1 MEVMAG
7 FFYWKKCLDMRNWL
21 EHGRISRFHQMD
33 KPRWTWEMSFAK
45 VKPQKMVDLGIYS
58 KPQKNY
64 IEQIQFTMIFFTLFV
79 SLLVLHFCGMVEAAD
94 RMCVETRNSTCN
106 QKRMIGC
113 AKTNYCNYDNQHQST
128 VLSFFLN
135 WNEGVNFW
143 PENTRDVSSTVLR
156 TFFTNKHVDSKWEK
170 WITCGSFTNHWI
182 IGPDG
187 HTKNDHFILRKWPAK
202 ITKDLRMVKKKGNIA
217 RKIAD
222 YWPNLWWNRVPKMVL
237 YLWPINLQSLINR
250 RWIPVHVARSPM
262 FTAGGLPNV
271 ATKNSQF
278 LPRFTEYNPICV

>member
-1 MEVMAG
+1 
-7 FFYWKKCLDMRNWL
+7 LDMRNWL

-113 AKTNYCNYDNQHQST
+113 AKTNCCNHDNQHQST
-128 VLSFFLN
+128 VLSFFWTEMREWIFDQKIPGMSVLQFYGHFSPINMWTLN
-135 WNEGVNFW
+135 GRNG
-143 PENTRDVSSTVLR
+143 S
-156 TFFTNKHVDSKWEK
+156 HVD
-170 WITCGSFTNHWI
+170 H
-182 IGPDG
+182 
-187 HTKNDHFILRKWPAK
+187 
-202 ITKDLRMVKKKGNIA
+202 
-217 RKIAD
+217 
-222 YWPNLWWNRVPKMVL
+222 
-237 YLWPINLQSLINR
+237 
-250 RWIPVHVARSPM
+250 SP
-262 FTAGGLPNV
+262 TIE
-271 ATKNSQF
+271 S
-278 LPRFTEYNPICV
+278 